1 MSNYRFCIIQKQNNK
16 LLKGKKMSISR
27 VTLSS
32 NDPLSL
38 AVATNATKH
47 RIDLSQFGVGANAM
61 KELLAFKAS
70 ESKDD
75 PSRLQGIHG
84 PYEVLT
90 IHQTGRLPGDYYA
103 EGDDIPW
110 GLRVAESRS
119 NILFQIVSGMMDKHP
134 DFAAPYLGLVLDRSL
149 ADEDYA
155 QELRTLNGDWNR
167 FLQQASLPMRHQHQ
181 AMSVTYSRMSCAAC
195 SILTALAVQDRG
207 MGEIFNDLVG
217 LKPEERLAAL
227 NAKGLMP
234 LLDITIDQVII
245 VPTARQK

>member
-1 MSNYRFCIIQKQNNK
+1 MNI
-16 LLKGKKMSISR
+16 LH

-32 NDPLSL
+32 KDPLSL
-38 AVATNATKH
+38 AVATNATPH

-103 EGDDIPW
+103 EDDTPW

-119 NILFQIVSGMMDKHP
+119 NILFQSVSGMLDTFPQFGKEYM
-134 DFAAPYLGLVLDRSL
+134 GLALARL

-167 FLQQASLPMRHQHQ
+167 FLQQASLPMGHQHQ

-207 MGEIFNDLVG
+207 MGKIFDDLLG
-217 LKPEERLAAL
+217 LKPEDRVAAL
-227 NAKGLMP
+227 TAKGLMP
-234 LLDITIDQVII
+234 LLNVTIDSVVINGA
-245 VPTARQK
+245 VGMPPTIQR